1 MNALELMSRLGGE
14 TLNNKIRA
22 NIDGKIV
29 ILARLV
35 EHDWVY
41 TEEGQTLADLQSN
54 VDETKTPSKSRKK
67 STELVESVEAAPE
80 PEITEVPAEPQIE
93 L

>member
-54 VDETKTPSKSRKK
+54 IDETKTPSKSRKK

>member
-1 MNALELMSRLGGE
+1 MNVIDLTTRLGGE
-14 TLNNKIRA
+14 FLANKARA
-22 NIDGKIV
+22 TVDGKIV

-41 TEEGQTLADLQSN
+41 TEEGQNLANLHSN
-54 VDETKTPSKSRKK
+54 VDEIKTTPKSRKK
-67 STELVESVEAAPE
+67 SAELVESVEAAPE

>member
-41 TEEGQTLADLQSN
+41 TEEGQTLANLQSN
-54 VDETKTPSKSRKK
+54 IDETKTPSKSRKK

>member
-1 MNALELMSRLGGE
+1 MNVIDLTTRLGGE
-14 TLNNKIRA
+14 FLANKARA
-22 NIDGKIV
+22 IVDGQIV

-41 TEEGQTLADLQSN
+41 TEEGQTLANLQSN

>member
-41 TEEGQTLADLQSN
+41 TEEGQTLANSQSN
-54 VDETKTPSKSRKK
+54 IDETKTPSKSRKK

>member
-1 MNALELMSRLGGE
+1 MNVIDLTTRLGGE
-14 TLNNKIRA
+14 FLANKARA
-22 NIDGKIV
+22 IVDGQIV

-41 TEEGQTLADLQSN
+41 TEEGQTLANLQSN

-80 PEITEVPAEPQIE
+80 PEITEVHAEPQIE

>member
-41 TEEGQTLADLQSN
+41 TEEGQILADLQSN

-80 PEITEVPAEPQIE
+80 PEITEIPAEPQIE

>member
-1 MNALELMSRLGGE
+1 MNVIDLTTRLGGE
-14 TLNNKIRA
+14 FLANKARA
-22 NIDGKIV
+22 LVDGQIV

-35 EHDWVY
+35 EQDWVY
-41 TEEGQTLADLQSN
+41 TEEGQILANLQSN

>member
-1 MNALELMSRLGGE
+1 MNVIDLTTRLGGE
-14 TLNNKIRA
+14 FLANKARA
-22 NIDGKIV
+22 TVDGKIV

-41 TEEGQTLADLQSN
+41 TEDGQILADLQSN

-67 STELVESVEAAPE
+67 SAELVESVEAAPE

>member
-41 TEEGQTLADLQSN
+41 TEEGQILADLQSN

>member
-1 MNALELMSRLGGE
+1 MNVIDLTTRLGGE
-14 TLNNKIRA
+14 FLANKARA
-22 NIDGKIV
+22 TVDGQIV

-35 EHDWVY
+35 EQDWVY
-41 TEEGQTLADLQSN
+41 TEEGQNLANLHSN
-54 VDETKTPSKSRKK
+54 LDETKTTSKSRKK
-67 STELVESVEAAPE
+67 SAELVESVEAAPE

>member
-14 TLNNKIRA
+14 ILNNKIRA

>member
-1 MNALELMSRLGGE
+1 MNVIDLTTRLGGE
-14 TLNNKIRA
+14 FLANKARA
-22 NIDGKIV
+22 TVDGQIV

-35 EHDWVY
+35 EQDWVY
-41 TEEGQTLADLQSN
+41 TEEGQNLANLHSN
-54 VDETKTPSKSRKK
+54 LDETKTPSKSRKK
-67 STELVESVEAAPE
+67 SAELVESVEAAPE

>member
-41 TEEGQTLADLQSN
+41 TEEGQILADLQSN
-54 VDETKTPSKSRKK
+54 IDETKTPSKSRKK
-67 STELVESVEAAPE
+67 SAELVESVEAAPE

>member
-1 MNALELMSRLGGE
+1 MNVIDLTTRLGGE
-14 TLNNKIRA
+14 FLANKARA
-22 NIDGKIV
+22 LVDGQIV

-41 TEEGQTLADLQSN
+41 TEEGQILADLQSN
-54 VDETKTPSKSRKK
+54 IDETKTPSKSRKK

>member
-41 TEEGQTLADLQSN
+41 TEEGQTLANLQSN

>member
-41 TEEGQTLADLQSN
+41 TEEGQTLANLQSN
-54 VDETKTPSKSRKK
+54 IDETKTPSKSRKK
-67 STELVESVEAAPE
+67 SAELVESVEAAPE

>member
-1 MNALELMSRLGGE
+1 MNVIDLMTRLGGE
-14 TLNNKIRA
+14 FLANKARA
-22 NIDGKIV
+22 TVDGKIV

-41 TEEGQTLADLQSN
+41 TEEGQILADLQSN
-54 VDETKTPSKSRKK
+54 IDETKTPSKSRKK

>member
-1 MNALELMSRLGGE
+1 MNVIDLTTRLGGE
-14 TLNNKIRA
+14 FLANKARA
-22 NIDGKIV
+22 TVDGKIV

-41 TEEGQTLADLQSN
+41 TEEGQILADLQSN

>member
-14 TLNNKIRA
+14 TQNNKIRA

-41 TEEGQTLADLQSN
+41 TEEGQTLADSQSN
-54 VDETKTPSKSRKK
+54 IDETKTPSKSRKK

>member
-1 MNALELMSRLGGE
+1 MSRLGGE

-41 TEEGQTLADLQSN
+41 TEEGQILADLQSN
-54 VDETKTPSKSRKK
+54 IDETKTPSKSRKK

>member
-41 TEEGQTLADLQSN
+41 TEEGQTLADSQSN
-54 VDETKTPSKSRKK
+54 IDETKTPSKSRKK

>member
-1 MNALELMSRLGGE
+1 MNVIDLTTRLGGE
-14 TLNNKIRA
+14 FLANKARA
-22 NIDGKIV
+22 IVDGQIV

-35 EHDWVY
+35 EQDWVY
-41 TEEGQTLADLQSN
+41 TEEGQNLANLHSN
-54 VDETKTPSKSRKK
+54 IDETKTPSKSRKK
-67 STELVESVEAAPE
+67 SAELVESVEAAPE

>member
-1 MNALELMSRLGGE
+1 MNVFDLMTRLGGE
-14 TLNNKIRA
+14 VLANKARA
-22 NIDGKIV
+22 TVDGQIV

-41 TEEGQTLADLQSN
+41 TEEGQNLANLHSN
-54 VDETKTPSKSRKK
+54 LDETKTPSKSRKK
-67 STELVESVEAAPE
+67 SAELVESVEAAPE

>member
-41 TEEGQTLADLQSN
+41 TEEGQILADLQSN
-54 VDETKTPSKSRKK
+54 IDETKTPSKSRKK

>member
-1 MNALELMSRLGGE
+1 MNVIDLTTRLGGE
-14 TLNNKIRA
+14 FLANKARA
-22 NIDGKIV
+22 TVDGKIV

-41 TEEGQTLADLQSN
+41 TEEGQTLADSQSN
-54 VDETKTPSKSRKK
+54 IDETKTPSKSRKK

>member
-1 MNALELMSRLGGE
+1 MNVIDLTTRLGGE
-14 TLNNKIRA
+14 FLANKARA
-22 NIDGKIV
+22 TVDGKIV

-41 TEEGQTLADLQSN
+41 TEEGQTLANLQSN
-54 VDETKTPSKSRKK
+54 IDETKTPSKSRKK
-67 STELVESVEAAPE
+67 SAELVESVEAAPE

>member
-1 MNALELMSRLGGE
+1 MNVIDLTTRLGGE
-14 TLNNKIRA
+14 FLANKARA
-22 NIDGKIV
+22 TVDGKIV

-41 TEEGQTLADLQSN
+41 TEEGQILADSQSN
-54 VDETKTPSKSRKK
+54 IDETKTPSKSRKK